1 MQHSPSW
8 QANRPSAT
16 QEIHRILWNPK
27 VHYIIEN
34 SLPSVPILSQIN
46 PIHAPHPS
54 SLRCILIYILP
65 STPESSKWS
74 PFLRSPPP
82 QKALHASLLSPYL
95 LHVLPISVFLVWSPE
110 KYSVRS
116 AEHRA
121 PRYVVCHLFPLRPK
135 YRQNVAKD
143 NSVNPWK
150 GMDVTHLE
158 LVTNTSDCPL
168 HTELT
173 SDREHQ
179 NKPCLQ
185 FYSLLCVVCHIWQG
199 CIYFPKT

>member
-1 MQHSPSW
+1 MEQSPSW

-27 VHYIIEN
+27 VHYIIDN
-34 SLPSVPILSQIN
+34 SLPSVPILSQID
-46 PIHAPHPS
+46 PIHAPHPI
-54 SLRCILIYILP
+54 SLRSILILSYHLRLSLP
-65 STPESSKWS
+65 SGLLSSG
-74 PFLRSPPP
+74 PPP
-82 QKALHASLLSPYL
+82 KPCMHLSSAPYL

-135 YRQNVAKD
+135 YRQNVAND
-143 NSVNPWK
+143 NSINPWK
-150 GMDVTHLE
+150 GMAVTHLE
-158 LVTNTSDCPL
+158 LVTNISDCPL

-185 FYSLLCVVCHIWQG
+185 FYSLLWVVCHIWQG
-199 CIYFPKT
+199 CIFFPKI